1 MTKENSWLD
10 VWFPCFQALLHL
22 LPSCTQRRRGASL
35 HNSAPSSGAFGFL
48 GLSQAVSQPVTVI
61 PETSSPNSII
71 WGHKP
76 VLYFIYS
83 QTSFHIKAA
92 GVAAHSESTLV
103 RMFLCINIFF
113 TPIAFWTGITVQKK
127 PLFLVLCFKHLWI
140 PLLEHITTFPT
151 CIWWTHYL
159 IISASCTTATSNK
172 YFTPLFQR
180 PQKVHTEISDF
191 FPVFGAACF
200 QLGLRLLSQLCPDNT
215 LVLWHLVDWALV
227 AHSFIHKQNSLNK
240 TNNCFSF
247 SCRQHVSA
255 LCDPQSRSLP
265 HREAWT
271 LIASVTATI
280 LAAIGL
286 LEN

>member
-127 PLFLVLCFKHLWI
+127 NLIFSAVFQTPVDSLA
-140 PLLEHITTFPT
+140 
-151 CIWWTHYL
+151 WTHHNFSHLYL
-159 IISASCTTATSNK
+159 M
-172 YFTPLFQR
+172 
-180 PQKVHTEISDF
+180 
-191 FPVFGAACF
+191 
-200 QLGLRLLSQLCPDNT
+200 
-215 LVLWHLVDWALV
+215 
-227 AHSFIHKQNSLNK
+227 NSLFDY
-240 TNNCFSF
+240 FS
-247 SCRQHVSA
+247 
-255 LCDPQSRSLP
+255 
-265 HREAWT
+265 
-271 LIASVTATI
+271 
-280 LAAIGL
+280 L
-286 LEN
+286 LYHSYF

>member
-200 QLGLRLLSQLCPDNT
+200 QLGLRLLSKLCPDNT

-240 TNNCFSF
+240 TNNCFPFLADSTYLLF
-247 SCRQHVSA
+247 VILRA
-255 LCDPQSRSLP
+255 DPYHIEKP
-265 HREAWT
+265 EH
-271 LIASVTATI
+271 
-280 LAAIGL
+280 
-286 LEN
+286 